1 MRVCG
6 HIMVALLFLG
16 LVAVYTPTSQTLHG
30 VGELESYNVVVMR
43 SIFRN
48 LLTQPR
54 FLMEGP
60 GFYPFGSS
68 LTLMEPLLTP
78 ALVMGPLVAVT
89 RNDAVA
95 FKLTL
100 LLFWAL
106 SGWAM
111 YAVTFWLTQ
120 SYPAALVAALVFTV
134 CPARLHYYEPFQVG
148 LVFGIPLT
156 VYALV
161 RFLEEQRVR
170 YLAALLGVFWLQAVA
185 VVYYGVIL
193 GVGLAVITVHYVAL
207 RWHGWRFKT
216 LLMGVLGGAVLVLAL
231 APVAGPYF
239 VTRRELG
246 FERGLGDALSFTY
259 SADLLAYVT
268 TDGTWLS
275 RVLKIH
281 GTAESPLFVGLAA
294 LTLAAVALLWLRRA
308 DPPPSGGIV
317 RLLTGGAWAALA
329 VCVLAIAVGRPIRVG
344 PVRSPFSAAGAGL
357 LIILLARH
365 AARGWERWR
374 HGVSD
379 RRLTERDWVSLL
391 LGVIVIAVLLSLGPI
406 VYVAG
411 HPLGKGLHAW
421 LYPYV
426 FPLHAIRLVTRFGV
440 LVIFAVSLLAGFGM
454 KWLRECL
461 PPRARWVALVFVPML
476 LLDAAGVTTTYTAE
490 RVVPRPVDA
499 VIRADPDDVVVLEW
513 PINVPAAD
521 SDATF
526 RSLAHGKR
534 VVNGFA
540 GFTLDLL
547 GELSGL
553 LSTAGSPFPIP
564 EAQAALRRIHPLRYL
579 IVRIEDPEL
588 PAAQRPRWRA
598 LRHAPPPLL
607 RFRGTFRAE
616 DLYEIV
622 PVPEQGVKLERL
634 FSYDVVRRNPVVH
647 LTVRALIQDPTREQW
662 VDAEFNRRPMGRI
675 PLSWEASV
683 ALTLTPPFWHTAPN
697 VLALTWHYSRPAA
710 AQDPAYEIGTTG
722 IRSPG
727 DLRVLSAGQPHG
739 SASAIQFNDVEL
751 SPNRR
756 GYNLVALAPSGQ
768 PLAADTFDTFADG
781 QAAHRLAVWI
791 AALPP
796 GTLVAAAVRDE
807 GSRQLTA
814 EAVHALRTL
823 GAVGDLRGHFREA
836 HAFIGAKG
844 FPAGSAVETL
854 GPYAIQVTVGHP
866 MAPTAFE
873 LTTLALRAR

>member
-1 MRVCG
+1 MKLRG
-6 HIMVALLFLG
+6 HVMVALLFVG
-16 LVAVYTPTSQTLHG
+16 LVAVYTPTGQTLHG
-30 VGELESYNVVVMR
+30 VRELESYNIVVMR
-43 SIFRN
+43 SIFHN

-120 SYPAALVAALVFTV
+120 SHPAALVAALVFTV

-148 LVFGIPLT
+148 LVFGMPLAI
-156 VYALV
+156 YALV

-193 GVGLAVITVHYVAL
+193 GVGLAVVAAHYVAL
-207 RWHGWRFKT
+207 RWQGWRLRT
-216 LLMGVLGGAVLVLAL
+216 LLLGVLGGATLLLAL
-231 APVAGPYF
+231 APIAGPYF

-246 FERGLGDALSFTY
+246 FERGLGDALSFAY

-294 LTLAAVALLWLRRA
+294 LTLAAVGLLWLRRA
-308 DPPPSGGIV
+308 DPPPPGRTV

-329 VCVLAIAVGRPIRVG
+329 VCVLAIAIGRPIRVG

-357 LIILLARH
+357 LILLVTRH
-365 AARGWERWR
+365 AVRGWERWR

-379 RRLTERDWVSLL
+379 RRLAERDWVSLL
-391 LGVIVIAVLLSLGPI
+391 LGVIVLAVLLSLGPI

-426 FPLHAIRLVTRFGV
+426 FPLHAIRLVTRFG
-440 LVIFAVSLLAGFGM
+440 LLAIFAVSLLAGFGM
-454 KWLRECL
+454 KWLTERL
-461 PPRARWVALVFVPML
+461 PARARWVALVFVPLL
-476 LLDAAGVTTTYTAE
+476 LLDAAGVTTTYKAE
-490 RVVPRPVDA
+490 PVVPRTVDA

-513 PINVPAAD
+513 PINVRRTD

-547 GELSGL
+547 RQLSGL

-564 EAQAALRRIHPLRYL
+564 AAQAALRRIHPLRYL
-579 IVRIEDPEL
+579 VVRIEDPDL
-588 PAAQRPRWRA
+588 PAAQRPLWRA
-598 LRHAPPPLL
+598 LRQAPPPLL
-607 RFRGTFRAE
+607 RFRGTFGAE
-616 DLYEIV
+616 DLYEV
-622 PVPEQGVKLERL
+622 VSVPEQGVKVERL
-634 FSYDVVRRNPVVH
+634 ISYDLVRRNPVVH
-647 LTVRALIQDPTREQW
+647 LTVRSLTHDPLREEW
-662 VDAEFNRRPMGRI
+662 VDAALNGRAMGRI
-675 PLSWEASV
+675 PLSGEASV

-697 VLALTWHYSRPAA
+697 ILTLTLHYSRPAMA
-710 AQDPAYEIGTTG
+710 LDAAYEIGTTG
-722 IRSPG
+722 VRSPG
-727 DLRVLSAGQPHG
+727 DLRVLSAGQPQG
-739 SASAIQFNDVEL
+739 SASSIQFNDVEL

-768 PLAADTFDTFADG
+768 RLEADAFDTFADG
-781 QAAHRLAVWI
+781 QAAHRLTQWI

-796 GTLVAAAVRDE
+796 GTLVAGAVRDE
-807 GSRQLTA
+807 GSGHLTA
-814 EAVHALRTL
+814 EAVQALRTL
-823 GAVGDLRGHFREA
+823 GVAGDLRGHFREA

-844 FPAGSAVETL
+844 TPAGSAVEAL
-854 GPYAIQVTVGHP
+854 GPHAIQVTVGHP
-866 MAPTAFE
+866 TAPTAFE
-873 LTTLALRAR
+873 LTDLTLGAR